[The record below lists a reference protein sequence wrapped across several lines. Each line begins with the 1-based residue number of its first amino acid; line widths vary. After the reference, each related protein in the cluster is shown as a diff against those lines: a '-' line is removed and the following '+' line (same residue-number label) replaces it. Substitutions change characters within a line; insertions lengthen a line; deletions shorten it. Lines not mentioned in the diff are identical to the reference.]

1 MRSMRA
7 LFITALA
14 SMVVLVPF
22 VASGSA
28 ATSGST
34 GSCAGAVS
42 WSSASRMIGKIATSD
57 SPTFL
62 NLGRDYPSLSR
73 FTVVIWG
80 ENRGRFGTP
89 ERTYRGKTICVRGRI
104 TSYGGV
110 AEIEATS
117 PNQIAV
123 V

>member
-42 WSSASRMIGKIATSD
+42 WSSASRMIGKIATVKGPVRGTKYASSSSD

-89 ERTYRGKTICVRGRI
+89 ERTYAARR
-104 TSYGGV
+104 S
-110 AEIEATS
+110 A
-117 PNQIAV
+117 
-123 V
+123 